1 MFKKNFS
8 FGISLKEDYRFPL
21 FLISM
26 TAFLFV
32 PSFFGDKYQ
41 DLATNVLFILFI
53 ISSLTLIHSESKM
66 LRTFTYFV
74 GIVGIAA
81 EIIHNLIRE
90 FSDIWQ
96 VVFVIIIFIYFITLI
111 GELLRQVFDTDKIT
125 LNVVLGAFTGYI
137 MIGII
142 GYFVFRLIFILDPSS
157 FAIPAYSSQDLIY
170 FTFITLTTIGF
181 GDISPISDAARNFA
195 IILGLVGQ
203 FYNTI
208 IIAIII
214 GKFLQK

>member
-8 FGISLKEDYRFPL
+8 FGISFKEDYRFPL

-26 TAFLFV
+26 AAFLFV
-32 PSFFGDKYQ
+32 PSFVGDNYQ

-53 ISSLTLIHSESKM
+53 ISSLTLIHSKSKM

-81 EIIHNLIRE
+81 EIIHKLIRE
-90 FSDIWQ
+90 FNDIWQ
-96 VVFVIIIFIYFITLI
+96 VVFVVIIFIYFITLI
-111 GELLRQVFDTDKIT
+111 GELLRQVFNTDKIT

-157 FAIPAYSSQDLIY
+157 FANPEYSSQDLIY